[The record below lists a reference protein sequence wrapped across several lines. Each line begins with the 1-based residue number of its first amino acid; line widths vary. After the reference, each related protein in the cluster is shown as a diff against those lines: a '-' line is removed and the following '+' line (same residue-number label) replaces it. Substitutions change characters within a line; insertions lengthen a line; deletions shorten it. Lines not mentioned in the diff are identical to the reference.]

1 MKKLS
6 IALVVALL
14 CGAVAMA
21 STAGARGKASTTV
34 TIKYNGDGFQG
45 KVKSSKSKCVKN
57 RTVKVYKQKG
67 SSQDPS
73 TDKKMFKDTTEDNGS
88 WDTGNSGQAKG
99 KFYALAKGPTAVRR
113 ASARPSRSS
122 PRRCGGASPAIK
134 PGFRR
139 PPRRRRRSPHLP
151 WPGSFGWASSRGW
164 TPAGPPRC
172 RRPSRPVRPHRS
184 PAGSCR

>member
-14 CGAVAMA
+14 CGAVAMVG
-21 STAGARGKASTTV
+21 TAGARGKAATTV
-34 TIKYNGDGFQG
+34 TIKFNGDGFQG

-99 KFYALAKGPTAVRR
+99 KFYALATGTDSCKKGFSKTV
-113 ASARPSRSS
+113 
-122 PRRCGGASPAIK
+122 K
-134 PGFRR
+134 
-139 PPRRRRRSPHLP
+139 
-151 WPGSFGWASSRGW
+151 
-164 TPAGPPRC
+164 
-172 RRPSRPVRPHRS
+172 V
-184 PAGSCR
+184 

>member
-14 CGAVAMA
+14 CGAVAMVG
-21 STAGARGKASTTV
+21 TAGARGKAATTV
-34 TIKYNGDGFQG
+34 TIKFNGDGFQG

-73 TDKKMFKDTTEDNGS
+73 TDKKMFKDTSGSDSS

-99 KFYALAKGPTAVRR
+99 RFYALATGTDSCKKGFSKT
-113 ASARPSRSS
+113 
-122 PRRCGGASPAIK
+122 IK
-134 PGFRR
+134 
-139 PPRRRRRSPHLP
+139 
-151 WPGSFGWASSRGW
+151 
-164 TPAGPPRC
+164 
-172 RRPSRPVRPHRS
+172 V
-184 PAGSCR
+184 

>member
-14 CGAVAMA
+14 CGAVAMV
-21 STAGARGKASTTV
+21 STAGARGKAATTV

-45 KVKSSKSKCVKN
+45 KVKSSRTRCVKN

-73 TDKKMFKDTTEDNGS
+73 TDKKLLKETTDSDGS

-99 KFYALAKGPTAVRR
+99 RFYAYAPGT
-113 ASARPSRSS
+113 SS
-122 PRRCGGASPAIK
+122 CKRGFSKTIK
-134 PGFRR
+134 
-139 PPRRRRRSPHLP
+139 
-151 WPGSFGWASSRGW
+151 
-164 TPAGPPRC
+164 
-172 RRPSRPVRPHRS
+172 V
-184 PAGSCR
+184 

>member
-45 KVKSSKSKCVKN
+45 KVKSSAAKCVKN

-73 TDKKMFKDTTEDNGS
+73 TDQKLFKDTTGSDGS
-88 WDTGNSGQAKG
+88 WDTGNSGQAHG
-99 KFYALAKGPTAVRR
+99 KFYALATGTTSCKKGFSQT
-113 ASARPSRSS
+113 
-122 PRRCGGASPAIK
+122 IK
-134 PGFRR
+134 
-139 PPRRRRRSPHLP
+139 
-151 WPGSFGWASSRGW
+151 
-164 TPAGPPRC
+164 
-172 RRPSRPVRPHRS
+172 V
-184 PAGSCR
+184 

>member
-21 STAGARGKASTTV
+21 STAGARGKADTTV

-45 KVKSSKSKCVKN
+45 KVKSSKGKCVKN
-57 RTVKVYKQKG
+57 RLVKVYKQTG

-73 TDKKMFKDTTEDNGS
+73 TDQKLFKDTTGSDGS

-99 KFYALAKGPTAVRR
+99 KFYAVAKGT
-113 ASARPSRSS
+113 SS
-122 PRRCGGASPAIK
+122 CKKGISKTIK
-134 PGFRR
+134 
-139 PPRRRRRSPHLP
+139 
-151 WPGSFGWASSRGW
+151 
-164 TPAGPPRC
+164 
-172 RRPSRPVRPHRS
+172 V
-184 PAGSCR
+184 